1 MKRKTLRTLAV
12 PIAVMLSLGLT
23 ISACG
28 GSDDDGSAKGDDSG
42 QSTAGGGGG
51 GGGDGKELYS
61 ATCASCHGPDAKGLE
76 GLGKDLTDSEFAIG
90 LSDDDLV
97 AFIKKGRSASDPD
110 NTTGVDMPAKGGNPA
125 LKDDDMHAIVTYLRT
140 LEP

>member
-1 MKRKTLRTLAV
+1 
-12 PIAVMLSLGLT
+12 MLSLGFA

-28 GSDDDGSAKGDDSG
+28 GSEDGGSAKGDDSG
-42 QSTAGGGGG
+42 QSTGGG
-51 GGGDGKELYS
+51 GGGDGKELYA

-76 GLGKDLTDSEFAIG
+76 GLGKDLTESEFAID

-97 AFIKKGRSASDPD
+97 AFIKKGRSASDPE

-125 LKDDDMHAIVTYLRT
+125 LSDDDMHAIVTYLRT